1 MIELMKNMEEPE
13 QAESV
18 CDPEQTIDLEETE
31 RLMSEYDPEH
41 TPAFDGMDG
50 RGTEC
55 IPEQTT
61 AQGIEGNEP
70 AVDKDAAV
78 EGDAAAEKDTTVEE
92 DAVVDKDAAVEGNAA
107 AEKDTAVEEDAAAE
121 KDTAVEEESGRSKDL
136 PDSGVFVF
144 DEMEFRTPSELARY
158 FQSYAD
164 DSRRALSRKV
174 RQLYADKEHLLP
186 EFEAWLI
193 AIGKEKELNAW
204 KRKIQGMR

>member
-13 QAESV
+13 QAEPV
-18 CDPEQTIDLEETE
+18 YDPEQTIALEETE
-31 RLMSEYDPEH
+31 RFMSGYDPE
-41 TPAFDGMDG
+41 
-50 RGTEC
+50 
-55 IPEQTT
+55 QT
-61 AQGIEGNEP
+61 
-70 AVDKDAAV
+70 
-78 EGDAAAEKDTTVEE
+78 AELI
-92 DAVVDKDAAVEGNAA
+92 
-107 AEKDTAVEEDAAAE
+107 
-121 KDTAVEEESGRSKDL
+121 VEEEPGRSEDL
-136 PDSGVFVF
+136 TGSGIFLF
-144 DEMEFRTPSELARY
+144 DGMEFRTPSELARY

>member
-13 QAESV
+13 QAEPVCDPEQAKQVCDPEQTEQV
-18 CDPEQTIDLEETE
+18 CDPEQTIALEETE
-31 RLMSEYDPEH
+31 RFMSGYDPE
-41 TPAFDGMDG
+41 
-50 RGTEC
+50 
-55 IPEQTT
+55 QT
-61 AQGIEGNEP
+61 
-70 AVDKDAAV
+70 
-78 EGDAAAEKDTTVEE
+78 AELIMGEE
-92 DAVVDKDAAVEGNAA
+92 NAA
-107 AEKDTAVEEDAAAE
+107 AEKDKAAE
-121 KDTAVEEESGRSKDL
+121 KDTAAEKDAVNEQDAAAEQDGAAEQDAAAEQDTAAEQNAGATEEPGRSEDL
-136 PDSGVFVF
+136 TGSGIFLF
-144 DEMEFRTPSELARY
+144 DGMEFRTPSELARY

>member
-13 QAESV
+13 QAEPVYDPEQAKQVYDPEQAKQVCDPEQTEQV
-18 CDPEQTIDLEETE
+18 CDPEQTIALEETE
-31 RLMSEYDPEH
+31 RLMSEYDPE
-41 TPAFDGMDG
+41 
-50 RGTEC
+50 
-55 IPEQTT
+55 QT
-61 AQGIEGNEP
+61 
-70 AVDKDAAV
+70 
-78 EGDAAAEKDTTVEE
+78 AELI
-92 DAVVDKDAAVEGNAA
+92 
-107 AEKDTAVEEDAAAE
+107 
-121 KDTAVEEESGRSKDL
+121 VEEEPGRSEDL
-136 PDSGVFVF
+136 TGSGIFLF
-144 DEMEFRTPSELARY
+144 DGMEFRTPSELARY

>member
-18 CDPEQTIDLEETE
+18 YDPEQTKQVCDPEQTEQVCDPEQTIALEETE
-31 RLMSEYDPEH
+31 RLMSEYDPE
-41 TPAFDGMDG
+41 
-50 RGTEC
+50 
-55 IPEQTT
+55 QT
-61 AQGIEGNEP
+61 
-70 AVDKDAAV
+70 
-78 EGDAAAEKDTTVEE
+78 AELI
-92 DAVVDKDAAVEGNAA
+92 
-107 AEKDTAVEEDAAAE
+107 
-121 KDTAVEEESGRSKDL
+121 VEEEPGRSEDL
-136 PDSGVFVF
+136 TGSGIFLF
-144 DEMEFRTPSELARY
+144 DGMEFRTPSELARY

-186 EFEAWLI
+186 EFETWLI

>member
-18 CDPEQTIDLEETE
+18 YDPEQAKQVCDPEQTEQVCDPEQTIALEETE
-31 RLMSEYDPEH
+31 RLMSEYDPE
-41 TPAFDGMDG
+41 
-50 RGTEC
+50 
-55 IPEQTT
+55 QT
-61 AQGIEGNEP
+61 
-70 AVDKDAAV
+70 
-78 EGDAAAEKDTTVEE
+78 AELI
-92 DAVVDKDAAVEGNAA
+92 
-107 AEKDTAVEEDAAAE
+107 
-121 KDTAVEEESGRSKDL
+121 VEEEPGRSEDL
-136 PDSGVFVF
+136 TGSGIFLF
-144 DEMEFRTPSELARY
+144 DGMEFRTPSELARY

-164 DSRRALSRKV
+164 ESRRALSRKV

>member
-18 CDPEQTIDLEETE
+18 CDPEQAKQVCDPEQTIALEETE
-31 RLMSEYDPEH
+31 RLMSEYDPE
-41 TPAFDGMDG
+41 
-50 RGTEC
+50 
-55 IPEQTT
+55 QT
-61 AQGIEGNEP
+61 
-70 AVDKDAAV
+70 
-78 EGDAAAEKDTTVEE
+78 AELI
-92 DAVVDKDAAVEGNAA
+92 
-107 AEKDTAVEEDAAAE
+107 
-121 KDTAVEEESGRSKDL
+121 VEEEPGRSEDL
-136 PDSGVFVF
+136 TGSGIFLF
-144 DEMEFRTPSELARY
+144 DGMEFRTPSELARY

-164 DSRRALSRKV
+164 ESRRALSRKV

>member
-18 CDPEQTIDLEETE
+18 YDPEQTKQVCDPEQTEQVCDPEQTIALEETE
-31 RLMSEYDPEH
+31 RLMSEYDPEQ
-41 TPAFDGMDG
+41 TAELIVEEEPGRSEDLTGSGIFLFDGM
-50 RGTEC
+50 
-55 IPEQTT
+55 
-61 AQGIEGNEP
+61 
-70 AVDKDAAV
+70 
-78 EGDAAAEKDTTVEE
+78 
-92 DAVVDKDAAVEGNAA
+92 
-107 AEKDTAVEEDAAAE
+107 
-121 KDTAVEEESGRSKDL
+121 
-136 PDSGVFVF
+136 
-144 DEMEFRTPSELARY
+144 EFRTTPSELARY

-164 DSRRALSRKV
+164 ESRRALSRKV